1 MVTGRSGH
9 AGTGFGSDH
18 LLGMNR
24 VWLSP
29 QNTELDFPQLIFPFF
44 LSPCLSLSLPPP
56 LSPTP
61 TPIPPLHTI
70 AKVRKVTKN
79 LFFKC
84 SRNVGSYAITN
95 PRMVR
100 LSTDRP
106 PSPDTRQPL
115 VIPLWLCLSCPER
128 PGLWSAV
135 CSAAGVS
142 VVTGLG
148 KRALSP
154 GCLGWDPGS
163 VYHLPYDLG

>member
-1 MVTGRSGH
+1 MVTSRSGH
-9 AGTGFGSDH
+9 TGASFGSDH

-44 LSPCLSLSLPPP
+44 LSPCLSLSLPPS

-84 SRNVGSYAITN
+84 NRNVGSSTITN
-95 PRMVR
+95 PRIIR
-100 LSTDRP
+100 LSTERP
-106 PSPDTRQPL
+106 PSPDTRQSL
-115 VIPLWLCLSCPER
+115 VVPLWLCLSCPER

-135 CSAAGVS
+135 LLIGRRQYGDGISE
-142 VVTGLG
+142 TGPVPGLSRLG
-148 KRALSP
+148 SWL
-154 GCLGWDPGS
+154 CLP
-163 VYHLPYDLG
+163 LTI